1 MSAFRGKA
9 VFCGG
14 PLLQSLIGVK
24 RTSRFALHM
33 SASDPKQTC
42 ADAIREP
49 GQYQSKRDIHWVD
62 FAVGSWSKPDYFAFN
77 CALELQVNTV
87 VSEVPISLGRNRHAT
102 RFCISD
108 YLHDGPR
115 AGGITSQSAKL
126 VG

>member
-1 MSAFRGKA
+1 M
-9 VFCGG
+9 
-14 PLLQSLIGVK
+14 QSLIGVK

-77 CALELQVNTV
+77 CALELQVEYRRSRSTDLFR
-87 VSEVPISLGRNRHAT
+87 EEPTCHAFLYQ
-102 RFCISD
+102 RLS
-108 YLHDGPR
+108 
-115 AGGITSQSAKL
+115 S
-126 VG
+126 